1 MNLIESKIIND
12 FADNY
17 LSQVTDRII
26 AQLDKPPK
34 GAVEKKLAANLASVW
49 EALCVQLQGDY
60 FDNWEDYEIFIST
73 MCYNVIDNET
83 PEIISLLSYFVC
95 QSQEIPFQHP
105 KDYSFKIVDF
115 IYETVL
121 DEADEEIRPSIQKYL
136 NEHAQ
141 RENKFSAF
149 KLQFEAEAENTVKK
163 IIQQIEEGAGEWEM
177 PWHKGMPF
185 ALNRFTGRMY
195 SGLNQLRLWE
205 ECTKNRYKQNHWATL
220 WQWNKMRGKV
230 IRGSK
235 STKIMVVFEKKVLK
249 DKHQLAFPNIPAS
262 SFYVKTVVRYFSV
275 FNQDQVS
282 GLFLDQP
289 DLFST
294 PSNNIDALKSLIDK
308 SGANIR
314 HGGERAF
321 YRPSDDFI
329 QMPYPASFKN
339 TNNTSAEE
347 AYYTT
352 LLHELIHWTGH
363 KTRCC
368 RFGANNDK
376 KTAYA
381 FEELVAE
388 LGCAM
393 LSTHFGQ
400 HIYPR
405 PEHAQYINSWL
416 QVLKKDFRYFY
427 QAQNQALIAINWLFR
442 TTDVLSFDIKER
454 PVSPVSSDLFEA
466 WETIADQSNQDTDTG
481 SFQSSILD
489 GV

>member
-1 MNLIESKIIND
+1 MNSIESKIIND
-12 FADNY
+12 FTIEY
-17 LSQVTDRII
+17 LSKLMNRII
-26 AQLDKPPK
+26 GQLDESPK
-34 GAVEKKLAANLASVW
+34 DAVEKKLAADLASVW
-49 EALCVQLQGDY
+49 EAICVQVQGEY
-60 FDNWEDYEIFIST
+60 FDNWEQYEIFLSEL
-73 MCYNVIDNET
+73 CFNEIDKET
-83 PEIISLLSYFVC
+83 PEVISLLSYSVC

-105 KDYSFKIVDF
+105 NDYSFEIVDF
-115 IYETVL
+115 IYENLLEQATE
-121 DEADEEIRPSIQKYL
+121 DTKPSIQKYL
-136 NEHAQ
+136 NEHAE
-141 RENKFSAF
+141 RENRFSAF

-163 IIQQIEEGAGEWEM
+163 IIRQIEEGAGKWEM

-205 ECTKNRYKQNHWATL
+205 ECQNHTYKQNHWATL
-220 WQWNKMRGKV
+220 WQWNKMGGKV

-249 DKHQLAFPNIPAS
+249 DKHQMSLPNIPAS
-262 SFYVKTVVRYFSV
+262 SFYIKTVVRYFSV

-282 GLFLDQP
+282 GLFFDQP
-289 DLFST
+289 DLFN
-294 PSNNIDALKSLIDK
+294 PHVDNIDALKLLIDK

-339 TNNTSAEE
+339 INNTSSEV

-368 RFGANNDK
+368 RFGANYDK

-400 HIYPR
+400 RIYPR

-454 PVSPVSSDLFEA
+454 PVSPVSSTLFEE
-466 WETIADQSNQDTDTG
+466 WETISDKSNQDNDSS
-481 SFQSSILD
+481 SFQRSILD